1 MGGAGLTTGAGMG
14 GAGLICSA
22 AMGTVSRHVSRRRLR
37 RLGLAA
43 AGFVAS
49 LAFAPGTARADDEK
63 KGGSASFDSKKGGSA
78 KGKGGGFELPDMVYG
93 GNAISVLMPVQVGFT
108 SYEPRVRIG
117 LQYDYQ
123 MYKAHW
129 VYGGAAALL
138 DNGDFQNFR
147 VDCDGNFPCGRGTV
161 AGFDINGGY
170 AHKWYL
176 EDRPWLVPI
185 ARGGLGF
192 QWWRY
197 PALGGSRQQDR
208 VRTWQLDLRGGGGI
222 RVFLLRDLAVGF
234 DLNLHLGFQRHKDE
248 PIAAGEEK
256 SSSFALGM
264 EILPLIVEYR
274 F

>member
-1 MGGAGLTTGAGMG
+1 MRTAPL
-14 GAGLICSA
+14 SA
-22 AMGTVSRHVSRRRLR
+22 RRRHARKLAR
-37 RLGLAA
+37 RAALAGVGLAA
-43 AGFVAS
+43 G
-49 LAFAPGTARADDEK
+49 LALAPGSARADDK
-63 KGGSASFDSKKGGSA
+63 KTGGSASFDTKKGGSA

-93 GNAISVLMPVQVGFT
+93 GNAISAPMPVQVGFT

-129 VYGGAAALL
+129 IYGGAAALL
-138 DNGDFQNFR
+138 DNGNYGNFR

-161 AGFDINGGY
+161 AGFDVNAGY

-176 EDRPWLVPI
+176 ADYPWLVPI

-192 QWWRY
+192 MWWRY
-197 PALGGSRQQDR
+197 PSLGGSRQQDR
-208 VRTWQLDLRGGGGI
+208 VRSLQLDLRGGGGV

-256 SSSFALGM
+256 STSFALGM